1 MRIVIQRRKAQL
13 YWTAR
18 GAWTPNPKEALVFL
32 DEVRALDYAFFHDI
46 DKATPAIVE
55 ETKRSR
61 TTSARTASPI
71 QATQCISIP

>member
-18 GAWTPNPKEALVFL
+18 GAWTPNPREALVFL
-32 DEVRALDYAFFHDI
+32 DEVRALDYAFYHDI

-61 TTSARTASPI
+61 PTSARAARPI
-71 QATQCISIP
+71 QATKPASIP